1 MALSSSFP
9 ISLTQIGSEFQDSAP
24 HSLTE
29 FLRNGSLV
37 SSTKT
42 VTTNATA
49 TAASLSTSVSQINRG
64 QPYSYQPAINPTS
77 GFGNGFLYRHQ
88 LWHDNGGTGTTNNTF
103 TVNQTGTY
111 SYDIF
116 QFIGNDFGVRGL
128 FTIKVGSTAIISSQ
142 QLPATLTGRSSTFQS
157 NGTFS
162 ATAGNTITVQTSW
175 NSAGWAGNY
184 VRIGGTSGGRTVTS
198 STSSSINSNVA
209 TSAPI
214 SMSQFL
220 GAEKG

>member
-42 VTTNATA
+42 VTTNSTA
-49 TAASLSTSVSQINRG
+49 TAANQSNSYSHVNRG
-64 QPYSYQPAINPTS
+64 VPYTYIPTINPTS
-77 GFGNGFLYRHQ
+77 GFGSGNLYRHQ

-103 TVNQTGTY
+103 TVNVTGTY
-111 SYDIF
+111 GYQIF

-128 FTIKVGSTAIISSQ
+128 FTIKVGSTAIISNQ
-142 QLPATLTGRSSTFQS
+142 QLPATLTGSSNTFS
-157 NGTFS
+157 SSGTFS
-162 ATAGNTITVQTSW
+162 ANSGDTITVQTSW

-184 VRIGGTSGGRTVTS
+184 VTIGGTSMGRTVSS
-198 STSSSINSNVA
+198 STTTSINSNVA

>member
-42 VTTNATA
+42 VTTNSTA
-49 TAASLSTSVSQINRG
+49 TAANQSNSYSHINRG
-64 QPYSYQPAINPTS
+64 VPYTYIPTINPTS
-77 GFGNGFLYRHQ
+77 GFGAGNLYRHQ

-103 TVNQTGTY
+103 TVNVTGTY
-111 SYDIF
+111 GYSIF

-128 FTIKVGSTAIISSQ
+128 FTIKVGSTAIISNQ
-142 QLPATLTGRSSTFQS
+142 QLPATLTGSSNTFS
-157 NGTFS
+157 SSGTFS

-184 VRIGGTSGGRTVTS
+184 VTIGGTSMGRTVSS
-198 STSSSINSNVA
+198 STTTSINSNVA